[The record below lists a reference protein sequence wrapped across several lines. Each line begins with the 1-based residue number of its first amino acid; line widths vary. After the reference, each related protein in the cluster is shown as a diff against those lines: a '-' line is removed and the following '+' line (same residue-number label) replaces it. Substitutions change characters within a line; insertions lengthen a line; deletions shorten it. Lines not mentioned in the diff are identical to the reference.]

1 VYFNLRASDDEQAH
15 LRWRAVADEL
25 ARQGADDALIE
36 TVREHTMA
44 AVPGPGPRAI
54 FAAGGEILLAV
65 DMPSSAQPDLA
76 RYDGL
81 PHVLPLLEWLQAR
94 PAHLTALVDRTG
106 ADITVYPGGSAQ
118 PIRRGVRGP
127 DDEIERNAPGGWAQ
141 GRYQHRAEDSW
152 EHNAARVAD
161 VLVQLVDQH
170 GIGVVLLAGD
180 VRALQYLEKH
190 LPDRIKRTVTIRR
203 LSGGRSPDGSEEL
216 RATQLA
222 REIGRA
228 VADETASLLAVLDD
242 QRSPGGRTVVGS
254 KPTLHALAQGRVGV
268 LLIAPPTEPHS
279 EAWYAPYSGT
289 GGMLVAAEPA
299 TLQGAGADPRRGH
312 LVDVAVA
319 AALLTRAHVRVLPPT
334 EAPPDGIAAL
344 YRFS

>member
-1 VYFNLRASDDEQAH
+1 
-15 LRWRAVADEL
+15 
-25 ARQGADDALIE
+25 
-36 TVREHTMA
+36 M
-44 AVPGPGPRAI
+44 
-54 FAAGGEILLAV
+54 
-65 DMPSSAQPDLA
+65 
-76 RYDGL
+76 
-81 PHVLPLLEWLQAR
+81 
-94 PAHLTALVDRTG
+94 
-106 ADITVYPGGSAQ
+106 
-118 PIRRGVRGP
+118 
-127 DDEIERNAPGGWAQ
+127 
-141 GRYQHRAEDSW
+141 
-152 EHNAARVAD
+152 
-161 VLVQLVDQH
+161 
-170 GIGVVLLAGD
+170 
-180 VRALQYLEKH
+180 
-190 LPDRIKRTVTIRR
+190 
-203 LSGGRSPDGSEEL
+203 
-216 RATQLA
+216 A

-279 EAWYAPYSGT
+279 EAWYAPYGGT